1 MRLLISGPTNPNTLM
16 KKILAIAL
24 LTTGLAVSAQAVIIG
39 ASVGYLTDSKE
50 AYFAARAGTEFSST
64 SSLAHI
70 GEFEIGYTSDSEG
83 GAKASI
89 VPFTLNYRAQFAG
102 TGKIG
107 GYAGFGAGFARTSVS
122 VPGSGLPRISDHDTS
137 LALQGFAGVSFQ
149 VSPTTSLNL
158 GARYIWIDDVKLQ
171 AWGVKAEVGDDLAL
185 ECGFHVRF

>member
-1 MRLLISGPTNPNTLM
+1 M

-24 LTTGLAVSAQAVIIG
+24 LTASLAVSAQAVIIG

-50 AYFAARAGTEFSST
+50 PYFAARAGIEFSSAG
-64 SSLAHI
+64 SLSHI
-70 GEFEIGYTSDSEG
+70 GEFEIGYTSDSAG

-89 VPFTLNYRAQFAG
+89 LPVTLNYRAQFAG

-122 VPGSGLPRISDHDTS
+122 VPGSGVPRISDNGTS

-149 VSPTTSLNL
+149 LSPAASLDL

-171 AWGVKAEVGDDLAL
+171 VFGVKAEVGDDLAL